1 MSIEKKQLR
10 IKRLKKLKTDSEL
23 AIFDHVNDLEDKVD
37 EAITTI
43 EKSVEEVKDRTAN
56 DFEVVT
62 KMTQNLLKDMKG
74 PAGEKGENGK
84 DGEMGSAGPAGKDGL
99 AGMDGREGSQGP
111 MGPAGRDGKT
121 GPQGPAGMDGNDGSP
136 DTAEQ
141 IIKKINTTEQQIDP
155 KAIRGFNDLERIA
168 RANSNAVPVT
178 TTHFYQN
185 GSFVGRAK
193 NINIIPGSNVTV
205 GMTQTGDQENITI
218 NSTSSG
224 GAVSV
229 TDGVTTVANIT
240 QVDFVSGATVSNGGG
255 GVAQVSIS
263 GGGSSGFQ
271 RPLSGSLNQ
280 GTFTWATAPNSITVD
295 NLTLQKT
302 STNGQV
308 NWTGTTTTALTVFP
322 TQDVFSLG

>member
-271 RPLSGSLNQ
+271 RPLTGGLT
-280 GTFTWATAPNSITVD
+280 GTNTWSTAPNSITVD

-308 NWTGTTTTALTVFP
+308 NWTGNTTTVLTVQP

>member
-84 DGEMGSAGPAGKDGL
+84 DGEMGAMGL
-99 AGMDGREGSQGP
+99 
-111 MGPAGRDGKT
+111 AGRDGKI
-121 GPQGPAGMDGNDGSP
+121 GRDGIDGQKGEKGIDGRPGRDGRDGRDGNDGSP